1 MAQAE
6 LWTQVDGLK
15 FRFEHAGQ
23 GPPLVLVHGL
33 MGCSFCWRHVIPAFA
48 CQAEVF
54 APDMP
59 GHGLSEY
66 RRDLDC
72 RLQAAARRL
81 AGFLDA
87 VGIDSCD
94 LVGSSYGG
102 ATALALASLAPARVR
117 RLVLVSPVNPW
128 SKRGRIRLALLGRP
142 SIAAAFLPCA
152 RSVKSLDGF
161 FLRRLYG
168 DPRHMTRDT
177 LLGYQVPLRNEGTFR
192 HALGIVRSWRADLEE
207 LKSSLPRL
215 AAIPTLI
222 IWGNLD
228 RAVDPASAPSLME
241 SLGSGT
247 RLAVIEGAGHLP
259 FDETPEQFSGVV
271 SEFLWKSAP
280 RRDGQLSNGRVSR
293 LQVT

>member
-33 MGCSFCWRHVIPAFA
+33 MGSSFCWRRVIPAFA

-59 GHGLSEY
+59 GSGLSEC

-72 RLQAAARRL
+72 HLQAAARRL
-81 AGFLDA
+81 SGFFDA

-102 ATALALASLAPARVR
+102 ATVLALASLAPARVR

-128 SKRGRIRLALLGRP
+128 SKRGCIRLALLRHP
-142 SIAAAFLPCA
+142 AIAAMFLPCA
-152 RSVKSLDGF
+152 RSIKALDGF

-168 DPRHMTRDT
+168 NPRRMSRET
-177 LLGYQVPLRNEGTFR
+177 LLGYQVPLRAQGTFE
-192 HALGIVRSWRADLEE
+192 HALGIVRSWHADLDE
-207 LKSSLPRL
+207 LKKDLPKL
-215 AAIPTLI
+215 SAIPTLI
-222 IWGNLD
+222 IWGSLD
-228 RAVDPASAPSLME
+228 RAVDPSSANSLME
-241 SLGSGT
+241 SLGSKP
-247 RLAVIEGAGHLP
+247 RLAIIEGAGHLP
-259 FDETPEQFSGVV
+259 FDETPEQFSQIV
-271 SEFLWKSAP
+271 SQFLWKSTS
-280 RRDGQLSNGRVSR
+280 RHQGRGSKGR
-293 LQVT
+293 ASELEVT